1 MQSFAGAGNSGLARF
16 QFCVDMPHPGH
27 RVGWLWDAGSPL
39 RERTS
44 DVTAPVIERWLRV
57 IENGQTDE
65 LDDLLAEDA
74 VFYSPAVFTPQHGR
88 EKTAMYLRAAEKLF
102 SHSNFHYTNKWIE
115 NRSAV
120 LEFAAEVDGLT
131 VEGVDIIQWNDD
143 GKIVSFKV
151 MIRPLKAL
159 QAIVP
164 RMGELLLTS

>member
-1 MQSFAGAGNSGLARF
+1 M
-16 QFCVDMPHPGH
+16 
-27 RVGWLWDAGSPL
+27 
-39 RERTS
+39 
-44 DVTAPVIERWLRV
+44 TAPVIERWLRF

-88 EKTAMYLRAAEKLF
+88 EKTAAYLRAAEKLF
-102 SHSNFHYTNKWIE
+102 SHSNFRYVEKWIE
-115 NRSAV
+115 SRSAV

-131 VEGVDIIQWNDD
+131 LEGVDIIRWNDD
-143 GKIVSFKV
+143 GKIVSFTV